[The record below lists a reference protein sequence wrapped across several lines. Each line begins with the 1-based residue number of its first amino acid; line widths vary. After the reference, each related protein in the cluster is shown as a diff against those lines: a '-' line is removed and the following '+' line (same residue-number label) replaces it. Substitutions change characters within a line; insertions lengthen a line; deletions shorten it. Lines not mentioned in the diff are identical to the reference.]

1 MKRQSVSSQSFP
13 SSSIAAERKPSLS
26 TPLRKSV
33 LVAGFAVVA
42 TGYLAACS
50 SPDPQAIDYQSSSRS
65 AKKSTAPS
73 LAAPPDLMTDA
84 RTRAD
89 AAGGG
94 DASLADYHTST
105 GTLASTTTVLPST
118 PGLALQG
125 DGSQRWL
132 VVSGSRF
139 SRDQLWA
146 RLRVFWQ
153 EQGFFLTEDTESRG
167 IMQTDW
173 QQSRAKLDQGIIRN
187 TLSMAVDNAYVSAER
202 NRYRTRLQAGPDG
215 AIYVFISQQ
224 GLHEVLSGSTN
235 DSTQW
240 TSRPNDP
247 GLEADYLGRLQ
258 RALAEAP
265 SAPVVGPEAVAQA
278 KANAAKKNA
287 PPPMPVLDEPAPTS
301 NAQTTLPAGV
311 TPAEQGALDLSEDYD
326 HTWARVGQALDR
338 GNFTVDTRDKARGV
352 YEIRYADPND
362 LGTAA
367 QGFWNQVFHGKKEK
381 VATPYHINVKA
392 LTENQTR
399 VAIVDN
405 NGQVL
410 ATPLTQ
416 RIMRLLVGN
425 M

>member
-1 MKRQSVSSQSFP
+1 MKRQSVSSQSFQP
-13 SSSIAAERKPSLS
+13 SSVAAERRPSS
-26 TPLRKSV
+26 PTPLRKS
-33 LVAGFAVVA
+33 LLIASFAVVS

-50 SPDPQAIDYQSSSRS
+50 SPDPQAIDYQSSSRD

-73 LAAPPDLMTDA
+73 LATPPDLMTDA
-84 RTRAD
+84 RSRTD
-89 AAGGG
+89 APSGG
-94 DASLADYHTST
+94 DASLANYQSST
-105 GTLASTTTVLPST
+105 GTLATSTAVLPET

-173 QQSRAKLDQGIIRN
+173 QQSRARLDQGIIRN

-202 NRYRTRLQAGPDG
+202 NRYRTRLQAGPNG
-215 AIYVFISQQ
+215 QIYVFISQQ
-224 GLHEVLSGSTN
+224 GLHEVMTGNNN

-247 GLEADYLGRLQ
+247 GLEAEYLGRLQ
-258 RALAEAP
+258 RALANAP
-265 SAPVVGPEAVAQA
+265 SAPVVGPEAVAAA

-287 PPPMPVLDEPAPTS
+287 PPPTPMLDQSSSPNTQVE
-301 NAQTTLPAGV
+301 LPAGAS
-311 TPAEQGALDLSEDYD
+311 PAEAGALDLSEDYD
-326 HTWARVGQALDR
+326 HAWARVGRALDR
-338 GNFTVDTRDKARGV
+338 GNFTVDQRDKAQGM
-352 YEIRYADPND
+352 YQIRYADPND

-381 VATPYHINVKA
+381 VASTYRINVKA

-399 VAIVDN
+399 VAIVDQ
-405 NGQVL
+405 NGQVVSSAL
-410 ATPLTQ
+410 SQ
-416 RIMRLLVGN
+416 RIMRLLVGD